1 MQYLVTDHEET
12 RRQVLAA
19 MAEAEGWTVLRI
31 WEHVPPE
38 EAVRLIVRALDEG
51 EEPNGRL

>member
-1 MQYLVTDHEET
+1 
-12 RRQVLAA
+12 

-38 EAVRLIVRALDEG
+38 EAVRLIARALDEG
-51 EEPNGRL
+51 EEPNGRP